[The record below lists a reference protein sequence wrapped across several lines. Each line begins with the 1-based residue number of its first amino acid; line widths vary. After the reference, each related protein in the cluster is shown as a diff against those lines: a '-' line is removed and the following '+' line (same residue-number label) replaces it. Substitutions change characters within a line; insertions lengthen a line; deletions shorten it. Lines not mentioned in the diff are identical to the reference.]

1 MLYHYK
7 PDMLEVAEF
16 LGHKDLENT
25 RLYIQLEKSLFK
37 DLPNDQF
44 ISRIALNAQQACDL
58 IDVGF
63 EYVTGE
69 YNDGGKIF
77 RKRK

>member
-1 MLYHYK
+1 MLYRYK

-25 RLYIQLEKSLFK
+25 CLYIQLEKSLFK
-37 DLPNDQF
+37 NLPNDQF
-44 ISRIALNAQQACDL
+44 LTRVAHNTDEACKL

-63 EYVTGE
+63 EFITGE
-69 YNDGGKIF
+69 YKDGGKIF